1 MATPS
6 EGLLEYA
13 ALASG
18 IALVA
23 VWVGY
28 PAVVAALSRFVSA
41 TGSPVRGRDPTVSVV
56 IATRDGAD
64 AIRVRVRDCLSQ
76 DYDRAKLQVVVA
88 LDQRGGV
95 HAADLEDLRSSEVA
109 VVMGDMPGGKAAT
122 LNAAVRATTGEILVF
137 TDTHQ
142 RFDADAVRHL
152 VNALNVPTVGVAS
165 GSLVIP
171 GRPGQWTIVSR
182 YWLFE
187 RWLRRS
193 EAQLHSCIGVS
204 GSIYAM
210 RRELWSPLPNNL
222 VLDDVYVPMKA
233 VLAGWRVAFVERA
246 RASEQREHSAIA
258 EYRRKVR
265 TLTGVIQ
272 LCAWLPE
279 VLLPVRNPVWLQF
292 LFHKVLRLFTPY
304 WMALVLIWSLP
315 TAVRLLGGSL
325 PAALALAT
333 ALVLWTVWSRGPW
346 SSRVRRFAVEAVLI
360 HLAVVIA
367 GYNGLRGRWH
377 VWHR

>member
-1 MATPS
+1 LA
-6 EGLLEYA
+6 YA

-28 PAVVAALSRFVSA
+28 PAVVAALARCLSA
-41 TGSPVRGRDPTVSVV
+41 PDARGRRQDATVSVV
-56 IATRDGAD
+56 IATRDEAQ
-64 AIRVRVRDCLSQ
+64 AIRVRVRDCLSL
-76 DYDRAKLQVVVA
+76 DYARAKLQVVVA
-88 LDQRGGV
+88 LDQRGHV
-95 HAADLEDLRSSEVA
+95 RAEDLADLPRDQVV
-109 VVMGDMPGGKAAT
+109 VVMGDAPGGKAAT
-122 LNAAVRATTGEILVF
+122 LNAAVRAAIGEILVF
-137 TDTHQ
+137 TDAHQ
-142 RFDADAVRHL
+142 RFDSDAVRHL
-152 VNALNVPTVGVAS
+152 VDALSVPRVGVAS
-165 GSLVIP
+165 GSLAIP
-171 GRPGQWTIVSR
+171 ERLGQWTIASR

-187 RWLRRS
+187 RRLRQC
-193 EAQLHSCIGVS
+193 EARLHSCIGVS

-210 RRELWSPLPNNL
+210 RRALWSPLPANL
-222 VLDDVYVPMKA
+222 ILDDVYVPMKA
-233 VLAGWRVAFVERA
+233 VLAGWRIAFVERA
-246 RASEQREHSAIA
+246 RASELRDHSPVA

-292 LFHKVLRLFTPY
+292 LFHKVLRLLTPY
-304 WMALVLIWSLP
+304 WVAVVVIWSLP
-315 TAVRLLGGSL
+315 AAVRLLGESL
-325 PAALALAT
+325 PAAVALAA

-346 SSRVRRFAVEAVLI
+346 SNRVRQFAAEAVLI